1 MTRSTRII
9 TCRRCNG
16 AGNYYQ
22 GRTVVRCEDC
32 GGSGQLLEEFESHAR
47 DSQGGH
53 CALVLLALV
62 GGAVGLVAGTF
73 IQFVS

>member
-1 MTRSTRII
+1 MTPSTRII
-9 TCRRCNG
+9 TCQRCNG
-16 AGNYYQ
+16 AGHYYQ

-47 DSQGGH
+47 EAGGH
-53 CALVLLALV
+53 CAQVLLALV
-62 GGAVGLVAGTF
+62 GGAVGVVAGTF